1 MLFKSVVSWRFCE
14 KGYVLCSTKQM
25 KVYICIIF
33 SEMNHF
39 QKFCFLAFY
48 EKRLCKDLALQM
60 EKITFGFFCMYIRT
74 KVNHL
79 LFSLL
84 PSEIFWKKIFFLHL
98 TLKILIIVKII
109 DPVWVEYSIFHFF
122 KFCIC
127 LVWSKCNCY
136 FIENWKEIISTM
148 IMYLLT
154 WLTKVDIS
162 GVTTGM

>member
-98 TLKILIIVKII
+98 TLKILIIVKIK

-127 LVWSKCNCY
+127 LV
-136 FIENWKEIISTM
+136 
-148 IMYLLT
+148 
-154 WLTKVDIS
+154 
-162 GVTTGM
+162 

>member
-1 MLFKSVVSWRFCE
+1 MAFLWERFCAVFNQTNE
-14 KGYVLCSTKQM
+14 SLYLHNFQWNES
-25 KVYICIIF
+25 F
-33 SEMNHF
+33 SEVLF
-39 QKFCFLAFY
+39 SGFY
-48 EKRLCKDLALQM
+48 EKSLCKDLALQM
-60 EKITFGFFCMYIRT
+60 EKITFPFFWTIFLNHIRT

-79 LFSLL
+79 LFSLP
-84 PSEIFWKKIFFLHL
+84 PSETFWKKIFFLHL

-109 DPVWVEYSIFHFF
+109 DSVWIEYSIFHFF
-122 KFCIC
+122 KFCFC

-136 FIENWKEIISTM
+136 FIESWKEIISTM